1 MEYFDG
7 SITSPRGILASGTAC
22 GIKKNNKPDL
32 ALVQV
37 NGLGTAASVFTSNQV
52 KGHSLLRSLELA
64 KQEKPI
70 RALVINS
77 GNANACVGSQGD
89 LDAELMAELTA
100 KALGVDPDEVFTA
113 STGVIGQLMPMTKVA
128 SGIARAASLLS
139 HDTSA
144 GHSACEAIM
153 TTDKIQKEAA
163 VSFQIGDKEVILAGM
178 AKGSGMIHPNMATMI
193 AVITTD
199 ALVDRDFLR
208 YALRLVTNKTFN
220 RVSVDGDTSVCDSCT
235 IVATGL
241 AENEAIG
248 FGADGEPDANAKLFL
263 RSLEAVCMRLA
274 RNIAA
279 DGEGATKLIDVRVEG
294 AATAETAYKVA
305 LAVAG
310 SPLVKTAMFGED
322 ANWGRVI
329 TAVGN
334 SGVPIAP
341 EKIDISFGRLKV
353 CENGAGLPFDEAEAS
368 AILERDEIIVTIDLK
383 SGAYSDHYWTCDFSY
398 EYVEI
403 NGSYRS

>member
-1 MEYFDG
+1 MEYIDG
-7 SITSPRGILASGTAC
+7 SITSPRGILAAGIAC
-22 GIKKNNKPDL
+22 GIKKNGKKDL
-32 ALVQV
+32 ALIQV

-64 KQEKPI
+64 KQERPV
-70 RALVINS
+70 RALIINS
-77 GNANACVGSQGD
+77 GNANACVGPKGD
-89 LDAELMAELTA
+89 EDAQLMAQTTA
-100 KALGVDPDEVFTA
+100 DALGLQPEEVFTA
-113 STGVIGQLMPMTKVA
+113 STGVIGQLMPMEKLA
-128 SGIARAASLLS
+128 SCIKKAASLLS
-139 HDTSA
+139 HDSQA
-144 GHSACEAIM
+144 GHDACEATM

-163 VSFQIGDKEVILAGM
+163 VRFLVGDKEVILAGM

-199 ALVDRDFLR
+199 AVVDRDFLEQ
-208 YALRLVTNKTFN
+208 ALRQVTNKSFN

-235 IVATGL
+235 IVSSGL

-248 FGADGEPDANAKLFL
+248 LDAKGELTDEARLFL
-263 RSLEAVCMRLA
+263 RALESVCMRLA

-279 DGEGATKLIDVRVEG
+279 DGEGATKLIDVRVDG
-294 AATAETAYKVA
+294 AASAEIAYTVA
-305 LAVAG
+305 LTVAR
-310 SPLVKTAMFGED
+310 SPLFKTAMFGED
-322 ANWGRVI
+322 ANWGRII

-334 SGVPIAP
+334 SGVPITP
-341 EKIDISFGRLKV
+341 SKIDISFGRLKV
-353 CENGAGLPFDEAEAS
+353 CENGQGLPFDEDEAL
-368 AILERDEIIVTIDLK
+368 AILKKEEIIVTIDLK